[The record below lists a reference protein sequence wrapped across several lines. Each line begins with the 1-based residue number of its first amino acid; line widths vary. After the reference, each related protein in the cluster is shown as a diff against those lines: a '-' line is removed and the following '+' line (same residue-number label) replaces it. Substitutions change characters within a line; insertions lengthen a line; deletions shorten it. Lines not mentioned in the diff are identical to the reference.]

1 MAPHGVFRWMTIYL
15 TGYGV
20 KQGGVPSPTLFA
32 IFINSL
38 LDEVKGANVG
48 VDVGDLKSLY
58 CCTLMT

>member
-1 MAPHGVFRWMTIYL
+1 MTIYL